1 MRFITDEEVSQH
13 ISMAEA
19 INVMRTCFK
28 EYSQGQACVLGRTR
42 TELNGKYLSVMG
54 GVLAQSGI
62 MAAKIY
68 PTLNGQFN
76 FVIPLFSSETGKLL
90 SVLEGNAL
98 TGLRTAAVTR
108 VVLEQLYT
116 GKETTLTIFGTGI
129 QAYAH
134 ARALI
139 PNSTFTNILVCG
151 IEGAEDF
158 ARKLQADFGVTAQAA
173 QADIALQSDVIITA
187 TRSPTPLFS
196 GDLVQPNAI
205 IAAIGSSKPTN
216 RELDEATLAKA
227 AAIIVEW
234 KAQTLAEAGEFAL
247 LQGKEEVKLKTI
259 EIGELINAG
268 SSAYKTGIRIYKSVG
283 IGIEDVGL
291 ANYIYQKITT
301 H

>member
-1 MRFITDEEVSQH
+1 MRFITDEEVSQQ

-19 INVMRTCFK
+19 INVMRTCFA
-28 EYSQGQACVLGRTR
+28 EYSQGQASVLGRTR

-54 GVLAQSGI
+54 GVLAQSGV

-76 FVIPLFSSETGKLL
+76 FVIPLFSTETGKLL

-116 GKETTLTIFGTGI
+116 GKETSLTIFGTGI

-139 PNSTFTNILVCG
+139 PNSTFTSVFVCG
-151 IEGAEDF
+151 IDSAEDF
-158 ARKLQADFGVTAQAA
+158 AKKLQTDFGVTAHAA
-173 QADIALQSDVIITA
+173 QAGIALQSDVIVTA

-196 GDLVQPNAI
+196 ADLVQPNAI
-205 IAAIGSSKPTN
+205 IAAIGSSKPAN

-227 AAIIVEW
+227 ATIVVEW
-234 KAQTLAEAGEFAL
+234 KAQTLAEAGEFMQL
-247 LQGKEEVKLKTI
+247 KDKEAIKSKTI
-259 EIGELINAG
+259 EIGELFNA
-268 SSAYKTGIRIYKSVG
+268 SCPAYKTGIRIYKSVG
-283 IGIEDVGL
+283 IGIEDVAL
-291 ANYIYQKITT
+291 ANYIYQKIEMD
-301 H
+301 